1 VGRCDRA
8 RARDFHPG
16 ELNPPLALIPK
27 LEFEQ
32 MLALSLDLGG
42 SHIGC
47 GVVRDNELLASASL
61 DSELAKSL
69 ESLLPCVSEA
79 LRTLLEESGATA
91 EECDGIAIGFPGIVD
106 VRNGRIL
113 STLKK
118 YEDAIHLDLNGW
130 ALEQFGLGI
139 RIENDARM
147 ALLGEQYAG
156 VVHGVQD
163 VVMITLGTG
172 IGGAAMMLGRLV
184 RGAHG
189 QAACLGGHLPV
200 NYRGRK
206 CKCGN
211 VGCAEAEA
219 GSWSLPQI
227 VRETPGFDESSLAGV
242 AQIDFQALFAA
253 ARSQDAVACEVRQHC
268 LSVWAANAVALIH
281 AYDPEVV
288 VFGGGVMRSA
298 DDILPFVVEHVEEHA
313 WTSWGTPRVCAATLG
328 GKAALLGAVPLL
340 AEDLWAMY
348 ANS

>member
-1 VGRCDRA
+1 
-8 RARDFHPG
+8 
-16 ELNPPLALIPK
+16 
-27 LEFEQ
+27 

-47 GVVRDNELLASASL
+47 GVVRDNELLGSASL

-69 ESLLPCVSEA
+69 ESLLPCVTEA
-79 LRTLLEESGATA
+79 LRTLLKESGTTTK
-91 EECDGIAIGFPGIVD
+91 ECAGIAIGFPGIVD

-118 YEDAIHLDLNGW
+118 YEDAIHLDLKQW
-130 ALEQFGLGI
+130 AMEQFGLSL

-156 VVHGVQD
+156 VAHGVQD

-172 IGGAAMMLGRLV
+172 IGGAAMMLGKLV
-184 RGAHG
+184 RGAHA

-200 NYRGRK
+200 DYRGHK

-219 GSWSLPQI
+219 SGWALPRI
-227 VRETPGFDESSLAGV
+227 VRETPGFDESILAGV
-242 AQIDFQALFAA
+242 AQIDFQALFTA
-253 ARSQDAVACEVRQHC
+253 ARNEDAVAHAVQQHC
-268 LSVWAANAVALIH
+268 LKVWAVTAVALIH

-288 VFGGGVMRSA
+288 VFGGGVMQSA
-298 DDILPFVVEHVEEHA
+298 DVILPFVEEYVKKHA
-313 WTSWGTPRVCAATLG
+313 WTSWGTPRVCAAILG

-340 AEDLWAMY
+340 SEDLRAM
-348 ANS
+348 